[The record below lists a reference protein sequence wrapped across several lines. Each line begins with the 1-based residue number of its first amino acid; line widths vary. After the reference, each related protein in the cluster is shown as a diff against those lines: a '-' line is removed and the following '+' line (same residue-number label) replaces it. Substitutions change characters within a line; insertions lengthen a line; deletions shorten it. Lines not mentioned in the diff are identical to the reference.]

1 MDNPIRDEANATEG
15 KDEASRCDADL
26 KAAEGGEGAKPP
38 ERIVG
43 NIARKKRKDDLEVTI
58 APGLGSSLDV
68 ALGPPR

>member
-1 MDNPIRDEANATEG
+1 MDNPNRDVANATEG
-15 KDEASRCDADL
+15 KDEASRRDADL

-38 ERIVG
+38 ERIVT
-43 NIARKKRKDDLEVTI
+43 RKKRKDDLEVTI